1 MKNGLHLGIRI
12 LINLGNYLFKKMNPE
27 KNQYK
32 LPIKQR
38 AKHLKNMLGEI
49 LK

>member
-27 KNQYK
+27 KNQNK
-32 LPIKQR
+32 LPIKQL

-49 LK
+49 PK